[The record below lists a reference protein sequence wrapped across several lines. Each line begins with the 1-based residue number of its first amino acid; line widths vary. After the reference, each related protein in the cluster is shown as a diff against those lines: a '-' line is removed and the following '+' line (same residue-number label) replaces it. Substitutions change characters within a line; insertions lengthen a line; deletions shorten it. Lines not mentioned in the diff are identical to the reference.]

1 MCLTPPG
8 PGATHARSLGSPS
21 VFPSYPLLRGHDGIR
36 VGCLF
41 HFELWVDAARP
52 ARPDLKEAAEGA
64 AAGRTRETVG
74 AQTQVRSKGGGIS
87 PQSPRSRTNP
97 NMTWSESSPAP
108 HAVQAA
114 RARRAG
120 VAQSVE
126 HLFCKQVVRGSSPL
140 ASSGPRPQLAARGKE
155 RTKGSTLGG
164 LPEWPKGAGCKPAG
178 VSLRWFESNTLHPGL
193 QYRPQ
198 KTGGLEAGRFVKA
211 PGPQGLGRQ
220 RPA

>member
-1 MCLTPPG
+1 MTPPG

-41 HFELWVDAARP
+41 HFELWVDSARP
-52 ARPDLKEAAEGA
+52 AKAGSEGGGRGRS
-64 AAGRTRETVG
+64 GRTHTRDS
-74 AQTQVRSKGGGIS
+74 RSTGRRFGRRAVAFRRS
-87 PQSPRSRTNP
+87 PQGVGQNP

-120 VAQSVE
+120 VAQPVE

-140 ASSGPRPQLAARGKE
+140 ASSRPRPQPAARGKE

-193 QYRPQ
+193 NYRPQ